1 MKTLITSILAAAVLA
16 AAPVVAQDEKPKSD
30 AIVTEIVGSVLVNQG
45 EQFVP
50 ALDGMELKEGDRVMA
65 MSESGALIK
74 YEDGCDVRVEPDTV
88 VTLDEGS
95 PCAGWLLGVERVAPA
110 GLALG
115 AGATTGLSPWIY
127 VPAIALGGVILYDEF
142 DDDDPVS
149 P

>member
-1 MKTLITSILAAAVLA
+1 MKLLTPSMLIAAVLGA
-16 AAPVVAQDEKPKSD
+16 SVAFAQTDKPESD
-30 AIVTEIVGSVLVNQG
+30 AELVEIEGSVLVNQG

-50 ALDGMELKEGDRVMA
+50 ASEGIRLKEGDRVMA

-74 YEDGCDVRVEPDTV
+74 YDDGCDVRVEPDTV

-95 PCAGWLLGVERVAPA
+95 PCAGWLLGVERAAPA

-115 AGATTGLSPWIY
+115 AGGATGLSPWIY
-127 VPAIALGGVILYDEF
+127 VPVGVITGVILYDEF
-142 DDDDPVS
+142 DDAPSS